1 MLPELI
7 DLLTCG
13 DLEPDDLA
21 EVTEAVENAPE
32 DPDYEW
38 AEDAATAMSLA
49 LISCLGEYTA
59 SSDKLDELHEQ
70 IRDMFADPLPDFF
83 PATPSD
89 DEQKFGVLAYF
100 QWLDGELAQR
110 GTDKGG
116 FDIVQIDDMSSD
128 EMNMIVVYKKDTA
141 RILVLA
147 DALGFRFTRPLDFW
161 TGMAASGQ
169 T

>member
-13 DLEPDDLA
+13 DLEPEEVA

-38 AEDAATAMSLA
+38 AEDPATAMSLA

-59 SSDKLDELHEQ
+59 SSDKIDELHEQ
-70 IRDMFADPLPDFF
+70 IQDMFSDPLPAF
-83 PATPSD
+83 PTTD
-89 DEQKFGVLAYF
+89 DGQYVGVLQYF
-100 QWLDGELAQR
+100 QWLDGELMQR

-141 RILVLA
+141 RILELA

-161 TGMAASGQ
+161 LAMDASGQ
-169 T
+169 A